1 VTRGPIVVRDAIP
14 EDAAAI
20 LRLWT
25 EAPAGDRNDRQ
36 DRHSLSPD
44 PDVGAAVARV
54 AADPTERLLVALLED
69 EVCGAVHLRR
79 APITPIH
86 DEDAIHVDHLNV
98 RASLR
103 RKGVGRALIEAG
115 ATWAE
120 EKDSHH
126 LLAIVA
132 ASSRDGNRFMARLG
146 FSQVAIVRAA
156 SVTTVRLKL
165 AGEQIVRGGDRVV
178 AARRSLRRR
187 RMALVRRATR

>member
-14 EDAAAI
+14 EDAAA
-20 LRLWT
+20 LLSLWT
-25 EAPAGDRNDRQ
+25 EAPAGDRRDRQ
-36 DRHSLSPD
+36 DRHPLSPD

-54 AADPTERLLVALLED
+54 AADPAERLLVALLED

-86 DEDAIHVDHLNV
+86 DEDAIHVDHLHV

-103 RKGVGRALIEAG
+103 RKGVGRALIEAV

-132 ASSRDGNRFMARLG
+132 ANSRDGNRFMARLG
-146 FSQVAIVRAA
+146 FSQVGVVRAA

-165 AGEQIVRGGDRVV
+165 AGEQIVRGGDRVL

-187 RMALVRRATR
+187 RIALTRRATR